1 MASKLL
7 ADRIDQSPV
16 LALEGNILW
25 QFENLSEFGARTLK
39 MQVTKGTLSGEIVMD
54 MSAAP
59 PKGPRVTRQKAGI
72 PEMHVELSHLEM
84 LWSFI
89 YGWMVV
95 YEEGVQKPQL
105 DPKIVID
112 HETEKLIDR
121 AYKVLK
127 WSESLRDAYTPWPA
141 GLPSPEHY
149 DTERESWYGLKAN
162 LVFQKAVAYLLSHE
176 RAHVALGHLDAMPN
190 ASNLAVL
197 LDMEKEADASAYDDL
212 LGQSLD
218 DSEKLSEAWAMVGVL
233 LSSFYLF
240 RDPRIALLPGG
251 HPALHHRLAHMI
263 GRLAL
268 TDPHYD
274 YYFSFLCR
282 LVLQK
287 VFPDELEPKRQF
299 DDWEDAL
306 TDAFDRLDRLGLA
319 P

>member
-1 MASKLL
+1 MVAKPP
-7 ADRIDQSPV
+7 AERIAQSPV
-16 LALEGNILW
+16 LALEMNILW
-25 QFENLSEFGARTLK
+25 QFENLSEFGAKTLK
-39 MQVTKGTLSGEIVMD
+39 MQVTKGSLSGEIVMN

-59 PKGPRVTRQKAGI
+59 PKGPRVTRQKSGI
-72 PEMHVELSHLEM
+72 PEIHVELSHLEM

-95 YEEGVQKPQL
+95 YEEGIQKPQL
-105 DPKIVID
+105 DPTRMID
-112 HETEKLIDR
+112 DETVNMIDR

-127 WSESLRDAYTPWPA
+127 WSANLRETYTPWPA
-141 GLPSPEHY
+141 GLPSPMHY

-162 LVFQKAVAYLLSHE
+162 FVFQKAVAYLLSHE

-190 ASNLAVL
+190 ARFAGML
-197 LDMEKEADASAYDDL
+197 LEMENEADAAAYDDL
-212 LGQSLD
+212 LGQSLED
-218 DSEKLSEAWAMVGVL
+218 GEKLSEAWAMVAVL

-251 HPALHHRLAHMI
+251 HPALHHRVAHMI

-287 VFPDELEPKRQF
+287 VFPEELKPKRQF
-299 DDWEDAL
+299 DNWEDAL
-306 TDAFDRLDRLGLA
+306 TDAFDRLDRLGLT

>member
-1 MASKLL
+1 MTAKPL
-7 ADRIDQSPV
+7 ADRIAQSPV
-16 LALEGNILW
+16 LTLEGNILW
-25 QFENLSEFGARTLK
+25 QFENLSDFGAKTLK

-89 YGWMVV
+89 YGWMVI
-95 YEEGVQKPQL
+95 YEEGVQKPL
-105 DPKIVID
+105 LYPTRVID
-112 HETEKLIDR
+112 HETVKLIDR
-121 AYKVLK
+121 ADKVLK
-127 WSESLRDAYTPWPA
+127 WSASLRETYTPWPA
-141 GLPSPEHY
+141 GLPSPMHY
-149 DTERESWYGLKAN
+149 DSERETWYGLKAN
-162 LVFQKAVAYLLSHE
+162 FVFQKAVAYLLSHE

-190 ASNLAVL
+190 ASNAGIL
-197 LDMEKEADASAYDDL
+197 LDMEKEADAAAYDAL

-218 DSEKLSEAWAMVGVL
+218 DSEKPSEAWAMVSVL

-240 RDPRIALLPGG
+240 RDPRIALLTSG
-251 HPALHHRLAHMI
+251 HPALHHRVAHMI

-282 LVLQK
+282 LILQK
-287 VFPDELEPKRQF
+287 VFPKELEPTRQF
-299 DDWEDAL
+299 DDWKDSL
-306 TDAFDRLDRLGLA
+306 TDAFDRLDRLGLT